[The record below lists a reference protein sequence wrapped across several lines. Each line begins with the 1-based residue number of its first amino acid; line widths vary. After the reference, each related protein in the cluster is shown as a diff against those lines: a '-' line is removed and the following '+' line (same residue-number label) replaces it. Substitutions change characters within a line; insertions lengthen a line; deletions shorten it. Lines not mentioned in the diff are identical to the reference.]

1 MIAASN
7 HSTWESLPSGW
18 AYDRMK
24 DVVDLRDEKVFVE
37 SEETNYLELEDLE
50 GGSGRILSRRDTLT
64 VESAVTRFAKGDV
77 LFGKLRPYLEKY
89 ARPDFDGFCTGEI
102 LAFHPRRID
111 GHYLFYHM
119 GSDWLIQRCNALAYG
134 AKMPR
139 VNWPKQLAL
148 FDLPLPPLAEQKR
161 IAAYLDASCAAI
173 DRAVETKRKQL
184 ETLDALR
191 KSIIQKAVTQGLN
204 PKVEMKDSGVE
215 YLGQVPAHW
224 RVSKMKRLLSE
235 PLSYGLNE
243 SGTDDNPDNPRYIR
257 ITDFGRDGALRD
269 ETFRSLPPDVA
280 AAAPLQE
287 GDILLAR
294 SGATVG
300 KSFLFSNFKGEA
312 CYAGYLIKA
321 RTATQLLL
329 PKFLYQ
335 YTRSLSYEAWKDH
348 VFSQATIQN
357 ISAVKYAYLETPVPP
372 LAEQEQIL
380 NFLDSE
386 IGKTLDLEKLIQSQ
400 ITTLTAYRK
409 SLIHECVTGKRRISD
424 ADVAKVEAHV

>member
-1 MIAASN
+1 MLRSQNIHFDGLRLDDVAYISEDTHAEMGGTKLSAHDVLLNITGASIGRC
-7 HSTWESLPSGW
+7 TFVPESLGEANVNQHVCIIRS
-18 AYDRMK
+18 Y
-24 DVVDLRDEKVFVE
+24 
-37 SEETNYLELEDLE
+37 
-50 GGSGRILSRRDTLT
+50 GRLY
-64 VESAVTRFAKGDV
+64 FK
-77 LFGKLRPYLEKY
+77 F
-89 ARPDFDGFCTGEI
+89 
-102 LAFHPRRID
+102 
-111 GHYLFYHM
+111 
-119 GSDWLIQRCNALAYG
+119 LAYVLG
-134 AKMPR
+134 APWGQDQISSAFTGASR
-139 VNWPKQLAL
+139 QGLGQRNLGELQV
-148 FDLPLPPLAEQKR
+148 PLPPLAEQKR

-204 PKVEMKDSGVE
+204 PKVKLKDSGVE

-269 ETFRSLPPDVA
+269 ETFRSLPSNVA

-321 RTATQLLL
+321 RTATHLLL
-329 PKFLYQ
+329 PKFLYL

-372 LAEQEQIL
+372 VAEQEQIL
-380 NFLDSE
+380 KFLDSE
-386 IGKTLDLEKLIQSQ
+386 IEKTVDLEKLIQSQ